1 MKYIIPILI
10 SLLFVA
16 CSSNY
21 DQQQQSYLNNNAAF
35 KIGNIPFDF
44 NSSKVVS
51 SIIRP
56 KDHQTILILSE
67 KTSQSANTGMSNQN
81 RFIPGTK
88 WLLVYWQQKD
98 DPVWIGARI
107 PGKFLYTDIVQFNS
121 DDFTINRYDSS
132 GKQIQLDTN
141 EKEKAEQF
149 VLEVKPL

>member
-1 MKYIIPILI
+1 
-10 SLLFVA
+10 
-16 CSSNY
+16 
-21 DQQQQSYLNNNAAF
+21 
-35 KIGNIPFDF
+35 
-44 NSSKVVS
+44 
-51 SIIRP
+51 
-56 KDHQTILILSE
+56 
-67 KTSQSANTGMSNQN
+67 MSNQN